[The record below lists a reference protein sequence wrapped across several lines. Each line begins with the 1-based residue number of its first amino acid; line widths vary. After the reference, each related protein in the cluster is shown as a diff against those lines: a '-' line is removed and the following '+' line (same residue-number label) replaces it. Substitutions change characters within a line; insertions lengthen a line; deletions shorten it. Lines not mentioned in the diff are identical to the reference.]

1 MLEDYFNAS
10 VISKMTFKEFE
21 ATYRG
26 NLNLVRLKI
35 DVKEAFKQLG
45 GKITKEKKHYKKPT
59 KVID

>member
-10 VISKMTFKEFE
+10 IISEMTFEEFE

-35 DVKEAFKQLG
+35 DIKDAFKQLG
-45 GKITKEKKHYKKPT
+45 GKITKKKKYKNKYN
-59 KVID
+59 D